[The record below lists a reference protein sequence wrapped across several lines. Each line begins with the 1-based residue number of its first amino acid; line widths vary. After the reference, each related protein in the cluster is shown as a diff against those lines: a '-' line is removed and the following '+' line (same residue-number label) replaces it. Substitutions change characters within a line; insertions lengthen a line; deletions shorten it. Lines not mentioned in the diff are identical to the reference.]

1 MEWFKT
7 SVTPELD
14 LQIEL
19 TARSMQP
26 REALLYRT
34 CIAYQDM
41 LKSAVWEIMRL
52 ESLLEDQQAQALEPP
67 S

>member
-19 TARSMQP
+19 TAWSMQP

-34 CIAYQDM
+34 CVAYQDM

>member
-1 MEWFKT
+1 MHWFKS
-7 SVTPELD
+7 SVTPEQD

-19 TARSMQP
+19 AARSMEP

-34 CIAYQDM
+34 CVSYQDM
-41 LKSAVWEIMRL
+41 LQSAVWEIMRL
-52 ESLLEDQQAQALEPP
+52 ESELEDLRAQVLEHL

>member
-1 MEWFKT
+1 MEWFKP

-34 CIAYQDM
+34 CVAYQDM